1 MNEYRSN
8 YKCVCTYSYFLPFL
22 HKRRYTTQLVPYLRQ
37 GVEEG
42 CAICVDRY
50 LCWGARA
57 EELGTGLHC
66 AVAGTWRQDQKWNP
80 VLLTFHPESFPLH
93 GPVSW
98 ISFLPMQVS
107 TTEVLAGFSEAVCP
121 LKWFKISP
129 GNLSHTTHLLSKPF
143 PHRSCKGK
151 L

>member
-1 MNEYRSN
+1 MQKQLQMCMHLFIFS
-8 YKCVCTYSYFLPFL
+8 PFFTQKEV
-22 HKRRYTTQLVPYLRQ
+22 HYTACSIPSARCRGGLCYLCGQ
-37 GVEEG
+37 V
-42 CAICVDRY
+42 

-57 EELGTGLHC
+57 GEMGTGLHC

-129 GNLSHTTHLLSKPF
+129 GNLSHTTHSLSKPF